1 MNSVRFNKD
10 FGDQRN
16 NESLN
21 LEIKLRRSYLNE
33 KEHGNSARQKIPK
46 KIRELDK
53 SKVTDYDKIKIHESF
68 YESLRIVSP
77 NVAIKSLNFENKK
90 YDQNQRIE
98 TTQNHIKNDEIKE
111 TDSENMEIPQNGED
125 FTNEMDKINKKCD
138 YASLINDDEV
148 LKLLKEIFAN
158 PAEKKYQKSFNSFMV
173 DKQIGVLI

>member
-21 LEIKLRRSYLNE
+21 LEIKLRRSFLNE
-33 KEHGNSARQKIPK
+33 KEEVNSSKQKIPK

-53 SKVTDYDKIKIHESF
+53 SKITDYDKIKIHESF
-68 YESLRIVSP
+68 YESLRIICPQMV
-77 NVAIKSLNFENKK
+77 VKSLNSENKK
-90 YDQNQRIE
+90 YEQNPRIE
-98 TTQNHIKNDEIKE
+98 NTQNHIKDDEIKE
-111 TDSENMEIPQNGED
+111 TDSENMKMPQN
-125 FTNEMDKINKKCD
+125 FTNEIDKINKKCD

-158 PAEKKYQKSFNSFMV
+158 PAERKYQKSFNSFLV
-173 DKQIGVLI
+173 DKKNGDLIFFF